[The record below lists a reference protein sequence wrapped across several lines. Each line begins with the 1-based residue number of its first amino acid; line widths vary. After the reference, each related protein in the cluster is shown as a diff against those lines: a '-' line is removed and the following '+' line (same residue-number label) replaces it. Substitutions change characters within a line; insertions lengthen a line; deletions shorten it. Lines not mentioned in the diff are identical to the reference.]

1 MKKMLFLFVF
11 LPFGLMAQNELNPT
25 EINIFKNGTYFIIRD
40 GNVNISAGKAA
51 IKVPPS
57 PLLSTFWLTTTK
69 DVKIERILFAD
80 DTLQSNR
87 SASSMWELLKINTGK
102 KIKLVYSYDEKNI
115 REISGTLMAFNPIS
129 YMIKI
134 KTADNK
140 ITFLSSSSIK
150 ELIFEETPNEINKTD
165 SIVRKG
171 HITFN
176 KASGSVPLRLS
187 YMQSGIQ
194 WTPLYNIK
202 ILNDKELQ
210 LELKATVENY
220 METDLTGVDLVLTVG
235 SPNFYYG
242 AQLDP
247 IANSFMSSLGL
258 ISSMNGVAGGT
269 FATQRFDNYQV
280 MAEESSADGDVNYNQ
295 YYNYNSDG
303 EKSNDLYY
311 YKLGK
316 VDLPYNTKTT
326 LMVFSQNVPYEDIYE
341 VSITDA
347 VNYQGYH
354 YVQQTDNVR
363 FDVFHSLKLTN
374 SSTQP
379 FTTGPVF
386 VLDENLM
393 PLAQDQL
400 KYTAIKG
407 QVSVQL
413 ARSPDV
419 VVKYSE
425 EETDRTDN
433 YTTINRTRYTK
444 VTVKGEINIE
454 NLQEKEIVLNVDKVI
469 YANVV
474 SVSDGGKFKKIG
486 VYYGVNPAS
495 QVKWEIPLKAGEK
508 KTLTYTYEV
517 LIAV

>member
-1 MKKMLFLFVF
+1 
-11 LPFGLMAQNELNPT
+11 MAQNELKPT

-40 GNVNISAGKAA
+40 GNVNLTAGKAS

-69 DVKIERILFAD
+69 DVKIERILFVD
-80 DTLQSNR
+80 DTLKSDR
-87 SASSMWELLKINTGK
+87 TASSMWELLKINNGK
-102 KIKLVYSYDEKNI
+102 KIKLVYSYDEKNM
-115 REISGTLMAFNPIS
+115 REISGILMAFNPLS

-134 KTADNK
+134 KTPDNK
-140 ITFLSSSSIK
+140 ITFLNASSIK
-150 ELIFEETPNEINKTD
+150 ELVFEETPNEINKID

-171 HITFN
+171 HITFS
-176 KASGSVPLRLS
+176 KTSGSVPLRLS
-187 YMQSGIQ
+187 YMQTGIQ

-220 METDLTGVDLVLTVG
+220 IENDLNGVDLVLTVG

-242 AQLDP
+242 TQLDP
-247 IANSFMSSLGL
+247 IANNFMSAINLLSN
-258 ISSMNGVAGGT
+258 MNGISGGNY
-269 FATQRFDNYQV
+269 ATQRFDNYQV
-280 MAEESSADGDVNYNQ
+280 MAEEDAATGDVQYNQ
-295 YYNYNSDG
+295 YYNYNTNG
-303 EKSNDLYY
+303 EKSNDLYF

-341 VSITDA
+341 VSISDA
-347 VNYQGYH
+347 VNFQGYH

-374 SSTQP
+374 TSTQP

-454 NLQEKEIVLNVDKVI
+454 NLQEKEIILNVDKTI
-469 YANVV
+469 YANVT

-495 QVKWEIPLKAGEK
+495 QIKWELPLKAGEK
-508 KTLTYTYEV
+508 RVLVYTYEV